1 MSTRIELQ
9 SLPSVQPAAT
19 SVAITQDS
27 ESATPT
33 ARPRPSRV
41 TQIIGNLY
49 VQYTIAVECVQ
60 KYISGWWLKLHALVD
75 AIWWNCAWNCTGAL
89 EHLRASLLKCW
100 SKLTCSLSAIRQK
113 YTPST
118 WLGVIIA
125 LVVGGPSVRYAY
137 VSSRLG
143 VWTASKDFH
152 EHCQSLKVSRC
163 SNIPAF
169 DILLNFFRRSLHLL

>member
-1 MSTRIELQ
+1 MSTTIELQ
-9 SLPSVQPAAT
+9 PLPSVQPANT
-19 SVAITQDS
+19 SVVITQDL

-33 ARPRPSRV
+33 AQPRPLRV
-41 TQIIGNLY
+41 IRTIDNLY
-49 VQYTIAVECVQ
+49 VHYKRAAERVW
-60 KYISGWWLKLHALVD
+60 KYISRWWLKLHALVE

-100 SKLTCSLSAIRQK
+100 SKLTSSLSTIRHK

-118 WLGVIIA
+118 WLGVMIA